1 MTGFFVEVQMSQA
14 LEGIRVIDFTHDQ
27 AGPSC
32 TQMLAW
38 LGADVIKIERPPNG
52 DRARRLWNMDNPNV
66 DSFFFLLLNSNKRST
81 VIDLKTDEGKEI
93 ARRLIKECDVVAEN
107 LGPGVMNRLG
117 LSYEEVKKLNPR
129 AVYASVKGFGSYGP
143 YSGYKCFE
151 PVAQA
156 TSGAMSVTGEADG
169 PPLVNGANIGDSG
182 TGMHLAMAILA
193 ALVQR
198 GRTGQGQLVEVA
210 MQEAVLNLTRV
221 KFTGT
226 LATGEPLQRS
236 GNRSPTGGYSDL
248 IRCAGANGQ
257 GGGVNDYI
265 YIIVPP
271 DNPEMFHAAMD
282 VIGRPELKEDE
293 RFKTA
298 AARARN
304 ATALTETLERWTISR
319 NKHDVM
325 KAFAGRG
332 IVCGAVL
339 DTSEVLSDP
348 HLRERGAIVDLD
360 HPTRGRFSTIISPLR
375 LSESPVDARRAP
387 LYGEHT
393 ADVLQ
398 DLAGYTPEEVQALRD
413 KGVITCQ

>member
-1 MTGFFVEVQMSQA
+1 MSKA

-38 LGADVIKIERPPNG
+38 LGADVIKIERPPHG
-52 DRARRLWNMDNPNV
+52 DRARRLWNMDNPEI

-107 LGPGVMNRLG
+107 LGPGVMLRLG
-117 LSYEEVKKLNPR
+117 LGYDAVKELNPR

-143 YSGYKCFE
+143 YSDYKCFE

-156 TSGAMSVTGEADG
+156 TSGAMSVTGEKDG
-169 PPLVNGANIGDSG
+169 PPMVNGANIGDSG

-226 LATGEPLQRS
+226 LATGKALERS
-236 GNRSPTGGYSDL
+236 GNRSATGGYSDL
-248 IRCAGANGQ
+248 LRCAGS
-257 GGGVNDYI
+257 GVNDYV

-271 DNPEMFHAAMD
+271 DNPEMFHAAME

-298 AARARN
+298 AARAKN
-304 ATALTETLERWTISR
+304 GAALTEILESWTLPRQ
-319 NKHDVM
+319 KHDVM

-332 IVCGAVL
+332 MVCGAVL
-339 DTSEVLSDP
+339 DTSEVLSDR
-348 HLRERGAIVDLD
+348 HLRERGTIVDLD

-375 LSESPVDARRAP
+375 LSESPVQPRRAP

-393 ADVLQ
+393 ADVLR
-398 DLAGYTPEEVQALRD
+398 DLAGYSEEEVAELRA
-413 KGVITCQ
+413 KKIVTQG

>member
-1 MTGFFVEVQMSQA
+1 MENEMSQA

-38 LGADVIKIERPPNG
+38 LGADVIKIENPKGG
-52 DRARRLWNMDNPNV
+52 DRARRLWNSDNPNV

-81 VIDLKTDEGKEI
+81 VIDLKSGEGKEI
-93 ARRLIKECDVVAEN
+93 ARRLIKEADVVAEN
-107 LGPGVMNRLG
+107 LGPGVMDRLG
-117 LSYEEVKKLNPR
+117 LGYDAVKELNPR
-129 AVYASVKGFGSYGP
+129 AVFASVKGFGSYGP
-143 YSGYKCFE
+143 YSAYKCFE

-156 TSGAMSVTGEADG
+156 TSGAMSVTGEAG
-169 PPLVNGANIGDSG
+169 GTPLVNGANIGDSG

-198 GRTGQGQLVEVA
+198 GRTGKGQLVEVA

-226 LATGEPLQRS
+226 LATGEPLRRS

-248 IRCAGANGQ
+248 IRCAG
-257 GGGVNDYI
+257 GGVDDYI

-271 DNPEMFHAAMD
+271 DNPEMFNAAME

-298 AARARN
+298 PARAKN
-304 ATALTETLERWTISR
+304 GAELTEVLEGWAVSR

-325 KAFAGRG
+325 QAFAGRG

-339 DTSEVLSDP
+339 DTAEVLKDP
-348 HLRERGAIVDLD
+348 HLRERGTIVDLD

-375 LSESPVDARRAP
+375 LSDSPVTPKRAP
-387 LYGEHT
+387 LFGEHSEE
-393 ADVLQ
+393 VLRS
-398 DLAGYTPEEVQALRD
+398 LAGYTAEEIAALRQ
-413 KGVITCQ
+413 KGVVTQG

>member
-1 MTGFFVEVQMSQA
+1 MSQA

-52 DRARRLWNMDNPNV
+52 DRARKLWNGDNPNV

-93 ARRLIKECDVVAEN
+93 ARRLIKDCDVVAEN

-117 LSYEEVKKLNPR
+117 LGYDDVKKLNPR

-143 YSGYKCFE
+143 YSGFKCFE

-156 TSGAMSVTGEADG
+156 TSGAMSVTGEPDG
-169 PPLVNGANIGDSG
+169 PPTLNGANIGDSG

-198 GRTGQGQLVEVA
+198 GRTGKGQLVEVA

-221 KFTGT
+221 KFTTT
-226 LATGEPLQRS
+226 LATGQPLPRS
-236 GNRSPTGGYSDL
+236 GNRSLSGSYADL
-248 IRCAGANGQ
+248 IRCAGE
-257 GGGVNDYI
+257 GVNQYV
-265 YIIVPP
+265 YMMLPP
-271 DNPEMFHAAMD
+271 ENPQMFNDMTQ
-282 VIGRPELKEDE
+282 VIGRPDLLSDD
-293 RFKTA
+293 RFCTPP
-298 AARARN
+298 ARAKN
-304 ATALTETLERWTISR
+304 AAALTEIIEAWAG
-319 NKHDVM
+319 KHDKRDVM
-325 KAFAGRG
+325 KALAGRG
-332 IVCGAVL
+332 IPCGSVF
-339 DTSEVLSDP
+339 DTAEVLRDE
-348 HLRERGAIVDLD
+348 HLRERGTIVDLE
-360 HPTRGRFSTIISPLR
+360 HPTRGKFSTIISPLR
-375 LSESPVDARRAP
+375 LSDSPLEPRRAP

-393 ADVLQ
+393 EDVLQ
-398 DLAGYTPEEVQALRD
+398 DLAGYSAEEVAALRA
-413 KGVITCQ
+413 KGVIPQA

>member
-1 MTGFFVEVQMSQA
+1 MSKA

-52 DRARRLWNMDNPNV
+52 DRARKLWNGDNPNV

-117 LSYEEVKKLNPR
+117 LGYDEVKQLNPR

-143 YSGYKCFE
+143 YSDYKCFE

-169 PPLVNGANIGDSG
+169 PPMVNGANIGDSG

-221 KFTGT
+221 KFTTT
-226 LATGEPLQRS
+226 LATGQPLPRS
-236 GNRSPTGGYSDL
+236 GNRSLSGSYADL
-248 IRCAGANGQ
+248 IRCAGE
-257 GGGVNDYI
+257 GVNEYV
-265 YIIVPP
+265 YMMLPP
-271 DNPEMFHAAMD
+271 ENPQMFQAMTEI
-282 VIGRPELKEDE
+282 IGRPDLLSDA
-293 RFKTA
+293 RFCTPP
-298 AARARN
+298 ARAKN
-304 ATALTETLERWTISR
+304 AAALTEIIEGWAGRHDKR
-319 NKHDVM
+319 DVM

-332 IVCGAVL
+332 IPCGSVF
-339 DTSEVLSDP
+339 DTAEVLRDE
-348 HLRERGAIVDLD
+348 HLRERGTIVDLE
-360 HPTRGRFSTIISPLR
+360 HPTRGRFPAIVSPLR
-375 LSESPVDARRAP
+375 LSDSPVEPRRAP
-387 LYGEHT
+387 LYGEDT

-398 DLAGYTPEEVQALRD
+398 NLAGYTAEEVAALRA
-413 KGVITCQ
+413 KGVIPQA